1 MPRVKSIEA
10 RLPVTDVDR
19 SAAFFAN
26 TLGFRAET
34 LWPQQNPEF
43 AILSRDGLR
52 LQLGRIEVSR
62 SDSNATLWLDVEELA
77 ALHSKVQNQKS
88 IEWGPE
94 VDSYGRREF
103 GFRDPDGNWVI
114 LSEVTSDPTNLRGQL
129 IWQRR
134 AEQCVAAD
142 RRVNAAPAER

>member
-26 TLGFRAET
+26 SLGFRIDT
-34 LWPQQNPEF
+34 LWPQRNPEF
-43 AILSRDGLR
+43 AILDRDGLR
-52 LQLGRIEVSR
+52 LQLGKVEASG
-62 SDSNATLWLDVEELA
+62 SGSSTTLWLDVEELVD
-77 ALHSKVQNQKS
+77 LHSTVQNHAS

-94 VDSYGRREF
+94 VYSYGRREF

-114 LSEVTSDPTNLRGQL
+114 VSEVTNDPPT
-129 IWQRR
+129 
-134 AEQCVAAD
+134 CVE
-142 RRVNAAPAER
+142 N